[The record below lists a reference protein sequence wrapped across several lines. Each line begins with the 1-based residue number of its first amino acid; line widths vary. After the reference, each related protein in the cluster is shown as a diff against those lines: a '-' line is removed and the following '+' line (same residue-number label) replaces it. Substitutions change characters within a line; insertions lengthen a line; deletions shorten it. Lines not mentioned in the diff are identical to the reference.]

1 MNIVDRIMRAKN
13 DIRDIIEIIHFDY
26 KDMESHRHYRS
37 RIKKFYEW
45 RSTSGIGA
53 ENKKNNLE
61 LYKALSWNNEDYFDV
76 IDSFSQIF
84 ALGLYIF
91 DENNKYV
98 NLNNKVKLSEDK
110 RIYVSSVKFQTNLL
124 SEELSSDVKML
135 INLEELQEYALLVH
149 TIGNFI
155 PCFSVDANI
164 VKGTH
169 ELTMDIFDIYI
180 SKLKENNVLESR
192 VLGKKHKIISEEILK
207 EYDDKN
213 DLLLLDY
220 SLYNIVD
227 NLDEVFSFDR
237 EKYRIFINLLNLR
250 IKIRT
255 VKMIQKINP
264 KLSVCQEWEEL
275 YYRRFRKLEKIIK
288 D

>member
-1 MNIVDRIMRAKN
+1 MRAKN
-13 DIRDIIEIIHFDY
+13 EDSDINKIIHFDY
-26 KDMESHRHYRS
+26 KDMESHTNYTS

-45 RSTSGIGA
+45 RSTYGVGA

-61 LYKALSWNNEDYFDV
+61 LYKALNWNNENYFDV

-98 NLNNKVKLSEDK
+98 NLNNNVKLSEDK
-110 RIYVSSVKFQTNLL
+110 RIFISSVKFQENLL

-135 INLEELQEYALLVH
+135 INSEELQEYALLVH

-155 PCFSVDANI
+155 PCFSANANI

-169 ELTMDIFDIYI
+169 KLTRDIFDIYI
-180 SKLKENNVLESR
+180 SKLKENKVLESTVR
-192 VLGKKHKIISEEILK
+192 GRKHKVISEEILK
-207 EYDDKN
+207 EYDEKN

-227 NLDEVFSFDR
+227 NLDEVFAFDR
-237 EKYRIFINLLNLR
+237 EKYLTFVNLLNLR

-255 VKMIQKINP
+255 LKIIQNINP
-264 KLSVCQEWEEL
+264 ELSICLEL
-275 YYRRFRKLEKIIK
+275 EKMYYRKFRKLEKK
-288 D
+288 LKN